1 MGRAHELVGSIVV
14 SRAGRDEGEQY
25 VVVGTLGEGMV
36 LLADGERRPLGRPKK
51 KNVKH
56 IRVVDVDPVLRDK
69 LISGEQV
76 TDEEVRTALLKAGVQ
91 AG

>member
-1 MGRAHELVGSIVV
+1 MGRAEDLVGSIVV

-25 VVVGTLGEGMV
+25 LVVGTLGEGMV

-51 KNVKH
+51 KNIKH
-56 IRVVDVDPVLRDK
+56 IRVVDVNPVLREK